1 MTHLEPTVD
10 PAEVG
15 FDPDRLTRIDDV
27 LHGYVDSGKLPMTQ
41 FALARHG
48 QLVHHDA
55 YGWADVE
62 ERRPLEPD
70 ALFRIYSMTK
80 PITAVA
86 LLMLYEQGKVLLEDP
101 LETYL
106 PEFADPQVYVS
117 GNEFTLRTRPATRSI
132 RVSELLS
139 HTSGLS
145 YGINHATIVDEL
157 YRRAGL
163 GVFGGWPTYTNAE
176 MVKLVAGLPLQHDP
190 GTRWLYSMGTDVAG
204 ALVEVLADQ
213 PLDEFFQEHIFAPL
227 GMVDTGFWVPPGR
240 IDRLTTLY
248 ARFPGATETTVL
260 DHRDTSRLAQPQ
272 PFHSGGGGL
281 VSTMSDYLRFA
292 ECLRGGGVYDGHRLL
307 SPRTVR
313 FMASNHLPGGVTLN
327 ADEYNGFSQASHD
340 GMGFGLGVM
349 VSLSPQENKALG
361 SPGDFTWGGSAST
374 TWLSDPV
381 EDLTV
386 LLLTQLAPSYRYP
399 LRSQIRALVYQAL
412 VD

>member
-1 MTHLEPTVD
+1 MNLLEPTVD
-10 PAEVG
+10 PARVG

-157 YRRAGL
+157 HRRAGL
-163 GVFGGWPTYTNAE
+163 GVVDPFPTYTNAE

-227 GMVDTGFWVPPGR
+227 GMVDTGFWVPPER
-240 IDRLTTLY
+240 IDRLTTCYVQMPDGMTPVDWRHQTPLSEPV
-248 ARFPGATETTVL
+248 A
-260 DHRDTSRLAQPQ
+260 
-272 PFHSGGGGL
+272 FHSGGGGL

-327 ADEYNGFSQASHD
+327 ADEYNGFSEASHD

-349 VSLSPQENKALG
+349 VNVSPQENKALG
-361 SPGDFTWGGSAST
+361 SPGDFTWGGGAT
-374 TWLSDPV
+374 TIFVVDPV
-381 EDLTV
+381 EDLTM
-386 LLLTQLAPSYRYP
+386 LLFTQLAPSSTYP
-399 LRSQIRALVYQAL
+399 LRRQMRAAVYQAL